1 MRTDTRCASVS
12 RASSYLLDV
21 LSYDELID
29 RTRTLEALL
38 VAEQDRARAER
49 EGREIAEEGRA
60 LALRQLEELRKSYA
74 ILQQQYELLRRRI
87 AEARAE
93 RIDPT
98 QLEMEFDKTKA
109 ALDAMQKQLEA
120 AAAAEGPSEPP
131 APPPVP
137 PTGKNKTKPTGRRD
151 LDESMLPVERV
162 EISDPAMEMLVLSGK
177 AKVVGAD
184 ESSSLKYRRGSLV
197 RLVVAKLTYLIEKSP
212 GLPSAETTLVTA
224 EAPTTIIERSIGTPS
239 LYANIIVEKFD
250 RAMPLYRQEE
260 RFELAGTPVDR
271 GLMSRWLEHL
281 GATLGATL
289 LHVMRIEALRT
300 AMCLSTDAT
309 GILVQQGRDPTTKA
323 RRPCKKGHYFVQI
336 ADRDAVFFEYTEKET
351 SAAVLE
357 MFRGFG
363 GYVQADAKS
372 VYDILF
378 REPDEPPDPGIEPDP
393 SARQEV
399 GCWSHARRYFFEA
412 AAVAKEPVA
421 REALLRVRRF
431 FEMDAKWKHLPP
443 SKRKVM
449 REQFLKPELVLFF
462 AFVDVEYAKVEHQR
476 GLLRSALG
484 YATRQREALMRFLED
499 GRLEMDNNASERAL
513 RRIAV
518 GRKNWLFVGS
528 DDHAVST
535 ANLLSIIASAKLHD
549 LDPEQ
554 YLRDIFR
561 VLPHWPSDR
570 YLELAPKYW
579 LATRAKLDATELDAE
594 VGPLTIPLAPDA
606 AATPAPLAALPA
618 PESPAPLAPDAG

>member
-1 MRTDTRCASVS
+1 MRTDTPLTSVS
-12 RASSYLLDV
+12 RGVSYLLGV

-38 VAEQDRARAER
+38 LAEQDRARTAR
-49 EGREIAEEGRA
+49 EQCEIAEEGRA
-60 LALRQLEELRKSYA
+60 LAFRQLEELRKSYA

-87 AEARAE
+87 FEARAE
-93 RIDPT
+93 RIDVA
-98 QLEMEFDKTKA
+98 QLELEFAMTKN

-120 AAAAEGPSEPP
+120 AAATAEADAPAAPP
-131 APPPVP
+131 APPSD
-137 PTGKNKTKPTGRRD
+137 KTKSRPTGRRN
-151 LDESMLPVERV
+151 LDESTLPVERIV
-162 EISDPAMEMLVLSGK
+162 ITDPSMEMLVASGD
-177 AKVVGAD
+177 AVVMGAD
-184 ESSSLKYRRGSLV
+184 ESSSLMHRRSSMV
-197 RLVVAKLTYLIEKSP
+197 RLITAKTTYLTRKSTESTE
-212 GLPSAETTLVTA
+212 GTLVTA
-224 EAPTTIIERSIGTPS
+224 EAPPTIIERSIGTPS
-239 LYANIIVEKFD
+239 LYANIATEKFD
-250 RAMPLYRQEE
+250 RSMPLYRQEE

-271 GLMSRWLEHL
+271 GMMSRWLEQL

-309 GILVQQGRDPTTKA
+309 GILVQQGRDPMTKA

-336 ADRDAVFFEYTEKET
+336 ADRDAVFFEYTERET

-357 MFRGFG
+357 MFRGFA

-378 REPDEPPDPGIEPDP
+378 REPSEPPEPGIEPDP
-393 SARQEV
+393 SVRREL

-412 AAVAKEPVA
+412 AAVSKEPIA
-421 REALLRVRRF
+421 REALFRIRRF
-431 FEMDAKWKHLPP
+431 FEMDAKWKGLPP
-443 SKRKVM
+443 SKRKLM
-449 REQFLKPELVLFF
+449 RDEFLRPELVLFF
-462 AFVDVEYAKVEHQR
+462 DFVRVEYAKVQGQR

-484 YATRQREALMRFLED
+484 YAKNQEEALMRFLED
-499 GRLEMDNNASERAL
+499 GRLKMDNNASERAL
-513 RRIAV
+513 RKIAV

-535 ANLLSIIASAKLHD
+535 ANLLSMIASAKLHD

-561 VLPHWPSDR
+561 VLPHWPADR

-579 LATRAKLDATELDAE
+579 LATRAKLDPAELDAE
-594 VGPLTIPLAPDA
+594 VGPLTVPRA
-606 AATPAPLAALPA
+606 AHGQLPPAPPPAVPAQLAL
-618 PESPAPLAPDAG
+618 DAG